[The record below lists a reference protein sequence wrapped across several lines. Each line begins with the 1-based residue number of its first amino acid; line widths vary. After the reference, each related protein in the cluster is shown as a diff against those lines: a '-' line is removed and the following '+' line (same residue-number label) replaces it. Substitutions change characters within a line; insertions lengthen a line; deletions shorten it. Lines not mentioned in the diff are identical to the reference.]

1 MKHFLDRLQTRKIRL
16 LKIAKD
22 NKELNNISDLAK
34 ELNCSTQT
42 LTTTV
47 ESLIE
52 DLEELSIQTLS
63 IKIDNKL
70 FIADFSNEFS
80 LDRLIHL
87 YLKKSFEYQV
97 ILDCFFNT
105 TKSTSQYAKDY
116 YLSQASTYR
125 KINSVKTILAQFN
138 LELQASRG
146 HSPIQK
152 IL

>member
-52 DLEELSIQTLS
+52 DL
-63 IKIDNKL
+63 D
-70 FIADFSNEFS
+70 A
-80 LDRLIHL
+80 
-87 YLKKSFEYQV
+87 
-97 ILDCFFNT
+97 
-105 TKSTSQYAKDY
+105 
-116 YLSQASTYR
+116 
-125 KINSVKTILAQFN
+125 INQN
-138 LELQASRG
+138 RQ
-146 HSPIQK
+146 
-152 IL
+152 